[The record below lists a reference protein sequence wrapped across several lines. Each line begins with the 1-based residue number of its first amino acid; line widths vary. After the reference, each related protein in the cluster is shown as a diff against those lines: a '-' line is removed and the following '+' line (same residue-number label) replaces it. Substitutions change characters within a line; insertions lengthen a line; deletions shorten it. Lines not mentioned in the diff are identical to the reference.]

1 MESDMKGVLR
11 GRVWMR
17 EIEVE
22 LWVERTRGFLLKGE
36 DAVSRVTA
44 WENAEVSFSIDEG
57 A

>member
-1 MESDMKGVLR
+1 MKGVLR